1 MNEALAVLLWY
12 FMGVIAGAVIAL
24 AVLFWSSEF
33 RSSDKLP

>member
-24 AVLFWSSEF
+24 VVSKRSE
-33 RSSDKLP
+33 D